1 MEWNGLFLW
10 QKYRECKF
18 KTQTKNHRTS
28 VSLWPSVGFHHGRW
42 NRGTSNLLRPCAVA
56 PPLETALLVA
66 VPTADR
72 HGRERWGRSPV
83 NHPSQV
89 SKGMPLTTAGPPIAS
104 FFSGSDL
111 TSFTSMLLKE
121 LSLSWDM
128 KPLEAVMMSWNLG
141 FGIMV
146 SGVKVARLSTPMLLD
161 YCKQVPI

>member
-18 KTQTKNHRTS
+18 KTQTKNHRTRFRLTIGWFPPRTVKPRHFQS
-28 VSLWPSVGFHHGRW
+28 AATMRRCSSSGNRTAGGCADSRPSREP
-42 NRGTSNLLRPCAVA
+42 GTTPGAFPGA
-56 PPLETALLVA
+56 
-66 VPTADR
+66 
-72 HGRERWGRSPV
+72 SPQPGV
-83 NHPSQV
+83 
-89 SKGMPLTTAGPPIAS
+89 KGMPLTTGPLAS

-146 SGVKVARLSTPMLLD
+146 SGVKVERLSTPMLLD
-161 YCKQVPI
+161 YCKQLPF